1 MKRKLEKALQVKRES
16 KHVDFKEAF
25 DPDSRGDWCEIL
37 KDVVAI
43 ANSGGGVIVIG
54 LKNNG
59 TPAESDVSEILKV
72 DQAVFVD
79 KIYSYTDTEFSDI
92 AILELEKGRA
102 DGRQFN
108 IWPYMNRE
116 PRTKIW

>member
-25 DPDSRGDWCEIL
+25 DPDSKGDWCEIL

-79 KIYSYTDTEFSDI
+79 KIYSYTDTQFSEI
-92 AILELEKGRA
+92 AILQLEKGRA
-102 DGRQFN
+102 DGTQFN
-108 IWPYMNRE
+108 LWPCMNGALR
-116 PRTKIW
+116 RKI